1 MTYPSGILAPDGS
14 ELTPPAKQKPD
25 RVLAKGLA
33 RTWRWQRLLEG
44 GHLQLDDR
52 NRRGVRVSKSY
63 VIRILR
69 LALLASGFVEAIL
82 SARANQSVVLDR
94 LEQP

>member
-1 MTYPSGILAPDGS
+1 MALAAAAG
-14 ELTPPAKQKPD
+14 
-25 RVLAKGLA
+25 R
-33 RTWRWQRLLEG
+33 

-82 SARANQSVVLDR
+82 SARAYQSVVLDR
-94 LEQP
+94 LEQPLPVGWDEQP

>member
-1 MTYPSGILAPDGS
+1 M
-14 ELTPPAKQKPD
+14 
-25 RVLAKGLA
+25 
-33 RTWRWQRLLEG
+33 
-44 GHLQLDDR
+44 
-52 NRRGVRVSKSY
+52 RVSKSY

-82 SARANQSVVLDR
+82 SARADQSVVLDR